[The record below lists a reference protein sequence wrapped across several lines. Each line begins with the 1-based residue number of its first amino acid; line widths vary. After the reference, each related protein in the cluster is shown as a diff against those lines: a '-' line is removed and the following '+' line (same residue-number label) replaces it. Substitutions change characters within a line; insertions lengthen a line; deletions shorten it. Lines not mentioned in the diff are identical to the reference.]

1 MIHMLSLAALSHR
14 VLYPS
19 FSFLIFQYI
28 FSSKSS
34 FKIRNI
40 HLSFPRHVLFF
51 HPEISLVIC
60 FGILRNSGKKNL
72 ILILKY
78 YLFPSVFTLLI
89 CLFLNSVFF
98 HSPHSCLFFKLSYS
112 PPPPVFS
119 QWGRKSMTAKVGI
132 RKLLGQWRGHRPN
145 VKGVSEI

>member
-112 PPPPVFS
+112 PPQCSRSGGGRAWQRRWESGSSWANEGDIDQMWKELVRFS
-119 QWGRKSMTAKVGI
+119 
-132 RKLLGQWRGHRPN
+132 
-145 VKGVSEI
+145 